1 MVIDMKYRVFYFDDD
16 DNIVDKDKAT
26 HSIIQNYDDNGNFIG
41 ETFVS
46 NKKNPQSTNGNN
58 MGNITSEDIDRMIHE
73 RYVEMKSKL
82 R

>member
-1 MVIDMKYRVFYFDDD
+1 MKYRIIYFDDD
-16 DNIVDKDKAT
+16 DNIVDKENAT
-26 HSIIQNYDDNGNFIG
+26 HSIIQNFDDNGNFIG

-46 NKKNPQSTNGNN
+46 KKNNPQTTNGNN
-58 MGNITSEDIDRMIHE
+58 NIGNITSEDIDRMIHE